1 MGNLLCRRVVFSVDI
16 KCELTIKQQLI
27 SFGRNML
34 VKKHE
39 NHNYGR
45 YDSGVYC
52 PYRRDKDAASYA
64 SREEAVEA
72 AEAKWR
78 ESSGKTSEM

>member
-64 SREEAVEA
+64 SWKEAVEA

>member
-1 MGNLLCRRVVFSVDI
+1 
-16 KCELTIKQQLI
+16 
-27 SFGRNML
+27 ML

-39 NHNYGR
+39 NHNYCR

-52 PYRRDKDAASYA
+52 PYRRGKNATFYA
-64 SREEAVEA
+64 SREEAVRS

>member
-1 MGNLLCRRVVFSVDI
+1 M
-16 KCELTIKQQLI
+16 E
-27 SFGRNML
+27 
-34 VKKHE
+34 KHE

-52 PYRRDKDAASYA
+52 PYRRGKDAISYA

-72 AEAKWR
+72 AESKWR
-78 ESSGKTSEM
+78 ESSGKTSEI

>member
-1 MGNLLCRRVVFSVDI
+1 MCSDN
-16 KCELTIKQQLI
+16 KTLTH
-27 SFGRNML
+27 NMI
-34 VKKHE
+34 VKSMRIIT
-39 NHNYGR
+39 NNYGR

-64 SREEAVEA
+64 SWKEAVEA
-72 AEAKWR
+72 KWK

>member
-1 MGNLLCRRVVFSVDI
+1 MCSDN
-16 KCELTIKQQLI
+16 KTLTH
-27 SFGRNML
+27 NMI
-34 VKKHE
+34 VKSMRIIT
-39 NHNYGR
+39 NNYCR

-64 SREEAVEA
+64 SWEEAVEA
-72 AEAKWR
+72 AEAKWK

>member
-1 MGNLLCRRVVFSVDI
+1 MI
-16 KCELTIKQQLI
+16 
-27 SFGRNML
+27 
-34 VKKHE
+34 VKSMRIIT
-39 NHNYGR
+39 NNYCR

-52 PYRRDKDAASYA
+52 PYRRDKDATSYA

>member
-1 MGNLLCRRVVFSVDI
+1 MEICFTGVSFFCCN
-16 KCELTIKQQLI
+16 LI
-27 SFGRNML
+27 S
-34 VKKHE
+34 
-39 NHNYGR
+39 R

-52 PYRRDKDAASYA
+52 PYRRDKDATSYA
-64 SREEAVEA
+64 SREETVEA

>member
-1 MGNLLCRRVVFSVDI
+1 
-16 KCELTIKQQLI
+16 
-27 SFGRNML
+27 ML

-52 PYRRDKDAASYA
+52 PYRRDKDATSYA

>member
-1 MGNLLCRRVVFSVDI
+1 MIV
-16 KCELTIKQQLI
+16 K
-27 SFGRNML
+27 NMRIIT
-34 VKKHE
+34 
-39 NHNYGR
+39 NNYCR

-52 PYRRDKDAASYA
+52 PYRRDKDATTSYA

-72 AEAKWR
+72 AEAKWK